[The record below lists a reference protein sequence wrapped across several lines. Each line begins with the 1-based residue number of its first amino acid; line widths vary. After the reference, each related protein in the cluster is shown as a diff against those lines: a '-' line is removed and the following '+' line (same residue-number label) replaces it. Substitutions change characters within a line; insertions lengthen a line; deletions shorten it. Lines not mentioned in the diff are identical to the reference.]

1 MENRW
6 QPEACDSQVEQ
17 LIGYALLAI
26 FSSWKMKVRLIAIN
40 DNEKAELCNQILDK
54 SIGHADY
61 LVNSDIVRRRQTDK
75 HMVFFLFIDDMVSY
89 NRHRTHPQ
97 RVTWRNNFLFGT
109 RLPQLRKVCT
119 VQVNERSFPK
129 IKPNVFTRQRGASEG
144 KMCPALLGRFLRLC
158 TKTQGNLNIIN
169 SSWHVFDNDCEASL
183 KSL

>member
-1 MENRW
+1 VENRW

-75 HMVFFLFIDDMVSY
+75 HMVFFLFIDDMVFY

-97 RVTWRNNFLFGT
+97 RVT
-109 RLPQLRKVCT
+109 
-119 VQVNERSFPK
+119 
-129 IKPNVFTRQRGASEG
+129 
-144 KMCPALLGRFLRLC
+144 
-158 TKTQGNLNIIN
+158 
-169 SSWHVFDNDCEASL
+169 
-183 KSL
+183 